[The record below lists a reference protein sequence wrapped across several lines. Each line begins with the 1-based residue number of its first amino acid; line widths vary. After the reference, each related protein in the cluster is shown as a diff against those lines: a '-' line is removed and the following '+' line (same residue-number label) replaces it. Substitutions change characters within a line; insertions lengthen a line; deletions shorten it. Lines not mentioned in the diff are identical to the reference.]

1 MINDGRTIDIDFGKV
16 GIKRIDG
23 NRYMQRIDYSIKC
36 EFLDNSRQL
45 KMKIMGGAAAF
56 DGSVLTSS
64 VNGLGIKLLANGKA
78 FAINTPLNID
88 YANPPTLDAVPVKNS
103 AVTLA
108 EGDFTSSAT
117 MLGLLLNTRIPETRE
132 AATSPLRLGD
142 NLAPGRAPPTS
153 GYFSRKITPN
163 HWLSFIIT
171 ISQMRL
177 KKLPSFTSCITTS
190 GCCSMVLPSSWKSMV
205 PTT

>member
-1 MINDGRTIDIDFGKV
+1 MNMTKKTRCALLWSLSLISAAAQAADQGTKVNITATVVAPPPCVINDGRTIDIDFGKV

-103 AVTLA
+103 AITLA
-108 EGDFTSSAT
+108 EGDFTSGAT
-117 MLGLLLNTRIPETRE
+117 MLVDYFLNTRIPETRE
-132 AATSPLRLGD
+132 KKPQRLRCGLVE
-142 NLAPGRAPPTS
+142 NLAPGAR
-153 GYFSRKITPN
+153 
-163 HWLSFIIT
+163 
-171 ISQMRL
+171 
-177 KKLPSFTSCITTS
+177 
-190 GCCSMVLPSSWKSMV
+190 SSHQGI
-205 PTT
+205 

>member
-1 MINDGRTIDIDFGKV
+1 MNMTKNALRSAVVAEPDQRRRPGRRPGHQGQHHRHRGGASACVINDGRTIDIDFGKV

-88 YANPPTLDAVPVKNS
+88 YANPPTLDAVPVKT
-103 AVTLA
+103 A
-108 EGDFTSSAT
+108 
-117 MLGLLLNTRIPETRE
+117 P
-132 AATSPLRLGD
+132 SPWRK
-142 NLAPGRAPPTS
+142 AISPAAPPCWWTT
-153 GYFSRKITPN
+153 FKHPHPRNSRKSRN
-163 HWLSFIIT
+163 VSVAACRESCARGALSHQGI
-171 ISQMRL
+171 
-177 KKLPSFTSCITTS
+177 
-190 GCCSMVLPSSWKSMV
+190 
-205 PTT
+205 

>member
-45 KMKIMGGAAAF
+45 KMKIMGSAAAF

-88 YANPPTLDAVPVKNS
+88 YANPPTLDAVPVKTAPS
-103 AVTLA
+103 PGGRRFHQRRHHA
-108 EGDFTSSAT
+108 G
-117 MLGLLLNTRIPETRE
+117 GLLLITAPKIAKKPQ
-132 AATSPLRLGD
+132 PL
-142 NLAPGRAPPTS
+142 
-153 GYFSRKITPN
+153 
-163 HWLSFIIT
+163 
-171 ISQMRL
+171 
-177 KKLPSFTSCITTS
+177 SC
-190 GCCSMVLPSSWKSMV
+190 G
-205 PTT
+205 

>member
-1 MINDGRTIDIDFGKV
+1 MVAPPPCVINDGRTIDIDFGKV

-88 YANPPTLDAVPVKNS
+88 YTNPPTLDAVPVKNS

-108 EGDFTSSAT
+108 EGDFTSGAT
-117 MLGLLLNTRIPETRE
+117 MLV
-132 AATSPLRLGD
+132 D
-142 NLAPGRAPPTS
+142 
-153 GYFSRKITPN
+153 YF
-163 HWLSFIIT
+163 
-171 ISQMRL
+171 
-177 KKLPSFTSCITTS
+177 
-190 GCCSMVLPSSWKSMV
+190 
-205 PTT
+205 

>member
-1 MINDGRTIDIDFGKV
+1 MNMMRKTRCALLFTLGVISAAPQAADQGTKVSITATVVAPPPCVINDGRTIDIDFGKV

-45 KMKIMGGAAAF
+45 KMKIMGSAATF
-56 DGSVLTSS
+56 DSSVLNSS

-108 EGDFTSSAT
+108 EGDFSSGAT
-117 MLGLLLNTRIPETRE
+117 MLV
-132 AATSPLRLGD
+132 D
-142 NLAPGRAPPTS
+142 
-153 GYFSRKITPN
+153 YF
-163 HWLSFIIT
+163 
-171 ISQMRL
+171 
-177 KKLPSFTSCITTS
+177 
-190 GCCSMVLPSSWKSMV
+190 
-205 PTT
+205 

>member
-108 EGDFTSSAT
+108 EGDFCWWTTFKHPHPRNS
-117 MLGLLLNTRIPETRE
+117 RK
-132 AATSPLRLGD
+132 AATSPLRLVE
-142 NLAPGRAPPTS
+142 NLAPGAR
-153 GYFSRKITPN
+153 
-163 HWLSFIIT
+163 
-171 ISQMRL
+171 
-177 KKLPSFTSCITTS
+177 
-190 GCCSMVLPSSWKSMV
+190 SSHQGI
-205 PTT
+205 

>member
-1 MINDGRTIDIDFGKV
+1 MTIKTGCALLLALELISSAAQAAAQGTKVNITATVVAPPPCVINDGRTIDIDFGKV

-78 FAINTPLNID
+78 FAINTPLDID

-108 EGDFTSSAT
+108 EGDFTSGAT
-117 MLGLLLNTRIPETRE
+117 MLV
-132 AATSPLRLGD
+132 D
-142 NLAPGRAPPTS
+142 
-153 GYFSRKITPN
+153 YF
-163 HWLSFIIT
+163 
-171 ISQMRL
+171 
-177 KKLPSFTSCITTS
+177 
-190 GCCSMVLPSSWKSMV
+190 
-205 PTT
+205 